1 MQKSNKVII
10 SCGMALYFFVW
21 GGLQWQKNLMKACKF
36 LQGNMSVLQSSMDK
50 RSFLKLLTEWMM
62 L

>member
-10 SCGMALYFFVW
+10 SCGMALYFCV
-21 GGLQWQKNLMKACKF
+21 GITVAEELDESMQVLAR
-36 LQGNMSVLQSSMDK
+36 NMSVLQSSMDK